1 VGRDIA
7 DAHVDET
14 RRSWYRCQVAP
25 PDVIDLKNQV
35 AVALVES
42 IFRRAGYSLMVFP
55 VSEVPSHLGRED
67 LPDFTAVPPVTREQV
82 GSRPVKVRY
91 RKHIGQYLAVES
103 QRGVRSFFA
112 LAKQYWPGL
121 VVIFVSDE
129 SESRLSCFR
138 ALDLGTWDPGKTPAL
153 VELSAH
159 PSLNI
164 YQLNVE
170 EHEVLARRI
179 LGLLSMRRVPFADDR
194 TGSG

>member
-1 VGRDIA
+1 
-7 DAHVDET
+7 
-14 RRSWYRCQVAP
+14 VAP

-67 LPDFTAVPPVTREQV
+67 LPDFAAVPPVTREQV

-112 LAKQYWPGL
+112 FAKEYWPGL
-121 VVIFVSDE
+121 VII
-129 SESRLSCFR
+129 
-138 ALDLGTWDPGKTPAL
+138 ALP
-153 VELSAH
+153 
-159 PSLNI
+159 
-164 YQLNVE
+164 QNV
-170 EHEVLARRI
+170 
-179 LGLLSMRRVPFADDR
+179 
-194 TGSG
+194 

>member
-1 VGRDIA
+1 MRNQPSGDWQYRHSD
-7 DAHVDET
+7 VDDLH
-14 RRSWYRCQVAP
+14 RSWYTCRVAP

-35 AVALVES
+35 AVVLVES
-42 IFRRAGYSLMVFP
+42 IFRRAGYSLVVFP
-55 VSEVPSHLGRED
+55 VSEVPPRLGRED

-91 RKHIGQYLAVES
+91 RKQLGQYLALES
-103 QRGVRSFFA
+103 RRGVRSFFA

-121 VVIFVSDE
+121 VIVFVSDE

-138 ALDLGTWDPGKTPAL
+138 ALDLATWDPSKTPAL
-153 VELSAH
+153 VDLAAH

-179 LGLLSMRRVPFADDR
+179 LGLLSMRGVPLR
-194 TGSG
+194 